1 MQVSHVKG
9 GQPIN
14 RGEIESVAWVSE
26 FYARQ
31 IPRPLV
37 VDIYTDSSFVVKV
50 VASLQARLLDP
61 RTYNPAHYDLISRLC
76 IYIYMR
82 LGIQDVFGQ
91 LKYHTVR
98 FLMP

>member
-76 IYIYMR
+76 IYIYICV
-82 LGIQDVFGQ
+82 LGF
-91 LKYHTVR
+91 KM
-98 FLMP
+98 FLAS